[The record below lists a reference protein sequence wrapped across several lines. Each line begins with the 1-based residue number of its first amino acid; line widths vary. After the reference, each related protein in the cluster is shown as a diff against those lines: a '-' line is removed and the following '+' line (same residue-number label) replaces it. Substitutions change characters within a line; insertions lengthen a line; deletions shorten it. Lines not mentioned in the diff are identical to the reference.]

1 MEAPHITVCDINSD
15 INTLQ
20 SADICAVN
28 GSIEML
34 GLENATTFVKE
45 IVDSNKFHYIIFT
58 YIPNQGICNRFNA
71 RCLYALGNRA
81 VYIVDVRLLV
91 YAQGVVE
98 ALAQ

>member
-1 MEAPHITVCDINSD
+1 MEALHFTNCDIVSN

-20 SADICAVN
+20 PADNCVVN
-28 GSIEML
+28 GSLEML
-34 GLENATTFVKE
+34 GLENATTFIRE
-45 IVDSNKFHYIIFT
+45 LVDSGKFHYVIFS
-58 YIPNQGICNRFNA
+58 YIPHQGICNRFNA
-71 RCLYALGNRA
+71 RCLYAMGNRA